1 MILITGWSHKLDGI
15 AFIADTD
22 DHATALKMMCEA
34 WNSRFTEEPTKIVVT
49 GNEDYLLFAE
59 VENTAVAEFEDE
71 VPRREGWQLVA
82 QEVKPGEIIQRC
94 PW

>member
-1 MILITGWSHKLDGI
+1 M
-15 AFIADTD
+15 
-22 DHATALKMMCEA
+22 
-34 WNSRFTEEPTKIVVT
+34 KIVVT

-59 VENTAVAEFEDE
+59 VENTAVADFEDE
-71 VPRREGWQLVA
+71 VPRREGWQLIA